1 MVMVAVFMF
10 YIVRHESIVV
20 NCFNASPILFN
31 LIMWKRSGF
40 RISTIE
46 LPPSGWQD
54 ASTEYFGGYFKSH
67 IKNNG
72 TVAAW
77 GYDGSGKQKAF
88 IAMPA
93 TKQKNSSLP

>member
-1 MVMVAVFMF
+1 MVAVFMF

-54 ASTEYFGGYFKSH
+54 ASTKYLGEWSYFRSR

-72 TVAAW
+72 TVIAW
-77 GYDGSGKQKAF
+77 GHDGSGKQKAF
-88 IAMPA
+88 ITVPE
-93 TKQKNSSLP
+93 TN